1 MSFRSKI
8 DKRRQTYIRL
18 LGEIAHAL
26 NKALDEEHAQRGLT
40 QADIARMLGKQKSFV
55 SRKLSGDTNMT
66 LETLADLAY
75 ALDRPVRVSLPSR
88 VPAVGQNFSQ
98 SFKVG
103 GGTVETPAVSAT
115 PSAPSETKPGIVHHA
130 FWTVL
135 PMKAAQHA

>member
-8 DKRRQTYIRL
+8 DKRRQTYVRL

-26 NKALDEEHAQRGLT
+26 NKALEEEHAQRGLT

-88 VPAVGQNFSQ
+88 RPEHGRNYSNYISREEKTARQ
-98 SFKVG
+98 
-103 GGTVETPAVSAT
+103 EL
-115 PSAPSETKPGIVHHA
+115 
-130 FWTVL
+130 L
-135 PMKAAQHA
+135 PQIERLGRHPTNIRPKTYADGHQHA

>member
-26 NKALDEEHAQRGLT
+26 NKALEEEHAQRGLT
-40 QADIARMLGKQKSFV
+40 QADIARVLGKQKSFV

-75 ALDRPVRVSLPSR
+75 ALNRPVRVTLPSR
-88 VPAVGQNFSQ
+88 EPAVGQNFSQ
-98 SFKVG
+98 RFPV
-103 GGTVETPAVSAT
+103 GGTVAQTPARAT
-115 PSAPSETKPGIVHHA
+115 APAAETAVKTGIVHRAYWSTPAMKVAVHA
-130 FWTVL
+130 
-135 PMKAAQHA
+135 